1 MSRSLLLSLA
11 RASIE
16 EVLEA
21 SRSIDTEA
29 LKREHPILE
38 TPMATAVTLMLGN
51 EVRAH
56 YCSLYPTKPLLDD
69 LIYNA
74 KVAAFESPHTPPLST
89 SEYLHVSVTIHLLG
103 ALEPIEADAVDAPCA
118 LLMRHGD
125 QEAYIFEASWQGR
138 EASEVLHDLR
148 ALLGLD
154 AQSTVELFRFS
165 LQSATDLPILR
176 HT

>member
-1 MSRSLLLSLA
+1 MSRSLLLDLA

-21 SRSIDTEA
+21 QRSIDTEA
-29 LKREHPILE
+29 LKREHPVLN
-38 TPMATAVTLMLGN
+38 TPMATAITLMLGN

-56 YCSLYPTKPLLDD
+56 YCSLHATKPLIDD

-103 ALEPIEADAVDAPCA
+103 ALEPIEADTINAPCS

-125 QEAYIFEASWQGR
+125 QEAYIFETSWQER
-138 EASEVLHDLR
+138 KAAEVLDDLR
-148 ALLGLD
+148 TLLGLD
-154 AQSTVELFRFS
+154 AKSRVELFHFS
-165 LQSATDLPILR
+165 LQSATDLPMLR
-176 HT
+176 HI